1 MVNFTLKNNN
11 RMSYP
16 IICDSY
22 PNSDIALETW
32 IEFTGYLKPEEISF
46 IESIKEKDFT
56 SFTDFEMDEYH
67 RIKKQKAMHKLLE
80 QYQKRK
86 CTLEEHNQVVEYMY
100 SSLTELVESRL
111 DVDEIE
117 IANRHISELEENGML
132 ENYVESHQGIYENLS
147 IYEAYVLFK
156 AKEKIYELMQ
166 LELREQMKNKLI
178 ENDNNKQ
185 RTLKR

>member
-16 IICDSY
+16 TICDSY

-32 IEFTGYLKPEEISF
+32 IKFTEYLKPEELSF

-67 RIKKQKAMHKLLE
+67 RIRKQKKMHNLLVK
-80 QYQKRK
+80 YQKRK

-100 SSLTELVESRL
+100 SSLKELVESRL
-111 DVDEIE
+111 DSDEIQ
-117 IANRHISELEENGML
+117 IALNIFLN
-132 ENYVESHQGIYENLS
+132 
-147 IYEAYVLFK
+147 
-156 AKEKIYELMQ
+156 
-166 LELREQMKNKLI
+166 
-178 ENDNNKQ
+178 
-185 RTLKR
+185 